1 MNKKILLILLII
13 IIILGCKKLTKDP
26 LLGLK
31 IGSSE
36 SVWNEKLDVLVN
48 RGTLTKAKFSN
59 FYFGYILD
67 SIYVRIQPNTEFEQ
81 GKLLNYRIGFLKEN
95 QTKYYIDI
103 QYFPYMSEYTLTSK
117 VLKELIQLYGR
128 PDSLIQSK
136 DINKMFERFKGEP
149 LIDSLIGNFKAK
161 WILNKFNILFNVGG
175 LSYIQDTLSKNWI
188 PSDNFDCY
196 LEYQH
201 PDYNREIK
209 EITDSII
216 SKYTISDYIVS
227 ELDDPVIRKVE
238 YPYSIHER
246 EISFNLIKF
255 TRLENLDSRA
265 IESLLADV
273 VLLDNFEN
281 ELAKFIDIEFDFGDH
296 KLVTLKYQ
304 QRKIL
309 GESIES
315 RISRLKYETNAL
327 LIFNKSY
334 NYNSEASTLELLEL
348 AFQKGTRIKSRL
360 NIKAIKFD
368 DSKIL
373 KSEIQ

>member
-1 MNKKILLILLII
+1 
-13 IIILGCKKLTKDP
+13 
-26 LLGLK
+26 
-31 IGSSE
+31 
-36 SVWNEKLDVLVN
+36 
-48 RGTLTKAKFSN
+48 
-59 FYFGYILD
+59 
-67 SIYVRIQPNTEFEQ
+67 
-81 GKLLNYRIGFLKEN
+81 
-95 QTKYYIDI
+95 
-103 QYFPYMSEYTLTSK
+103 MSEYTLTSK